1 MVISVFIPYS
11 EEKHLK
17 DIIVVSVVKFLG
29 SSKVS
34 VGNRITLSVDV
45 VKEVKIKSG
54 DHVIFEKDDKGNI
67 IIRKG

>member
-1 MVISVFIPYS
+1 M
-11 EEKHLK
+11 
-17 DIIVVSVVKFLG
+17 KFLG

-45 VKEVKIKSG
+45 VKEIKIKTG
-54 DHVIFEKDDKGNI
+54 ERVIFEKDEKGNI